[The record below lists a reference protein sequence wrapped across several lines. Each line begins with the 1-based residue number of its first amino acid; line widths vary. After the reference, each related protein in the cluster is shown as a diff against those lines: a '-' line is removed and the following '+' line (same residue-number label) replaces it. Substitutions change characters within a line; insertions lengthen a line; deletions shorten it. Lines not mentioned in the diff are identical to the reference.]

1 MAISKRKEG
10 GGLKG
15 FLSRASKSFLTGGLY
30 AKDKSYWAAEKLCKF
45 GFIVAT
51 TSLVVLMPLVFEIA
65 REGQVCTFI
74 LLEYFLNKSIYCFK
88 VAYPS
93 FFLLRLLFR

>member
-65 REGQVCTFI
+65 REGQVRA
-74 LLEYFLNKSIYCFK
+74 YFLLGN
-88 VAYPS
+88 
-93 FFLLRLLFR
+93 

>member
-1 MAISKRKEG
+1 MAKSKRKEG

-65 REGQVCTFI
+65 REGQVRAYI
-74 LLEYFLNKSIYCFK
+74 LIENFNISISLKLLTLASFCG
-88 VAYPS
+88 
-93 FFLLRLLFR
+93 FFLDD